1 MDIEKKK
8 EIVIQ
13 KTRQELYEECGISQ
27 KRSINGSNRDDR
39 SPSERVRFSSSF
51 DILHHFWPYQEY
63 RVPSAVIPALD
74 NCFNAQRP
82 QPLSPQR

>member
-13 KTRQELYEECGISQ
+13 KMRQELYEECGISQ

-39 SPSERVRFSSSF
+39 SP
-51 DILHHFWPYQEY
+51 
-63 RVPSAVIPALD
+63 
-74 NCFNAQRP
+74 
-82 QPLSPQR
+82 

>member
-51 DILHHFWPYQEY
+51 DILHHFDRIKNIECPAQIPD
-63 RVPSAVIPALD
+63 VAFHKVGIVSASDEL
-74 NCFNAQRP
+74 
-82 QPLSPQR
+82 

>member
-13 KTRQELYEECGISQ
+13 KMRQELYEECGISQ

-39 SPSERVRFSSSF
+39 SPSER
-51 DILHHFWPYQEY
+51 
-63 RVPSAVIPALD
+63 AVSYTHLTLPTNSLV
-74 NCFNAQRP
+74 
-82 QPLSPQR
+82 

>member
-63 RVPSAVIPALD
+63 RVPSADSGWFHKVGIVSASDEL
-74 NCFNAQRP
+74 
-82 QPLSPQR
+82 

>member
-13 KTRQELYEECGISQ
+13 KMRQELYEECGITQ

-51 DILHHFWPYQEY
+51 DILHHF
-63 RVPSAVIPALD
+63 
-74 NCFNAQRP
+74 
-82 QPLSPQR
+82 

>member
-13 KTRQELYEECGISQ
+13 KMQQELYEECGISQ

-39 SPSERVRFSSSF
+39 SPSERV
-51 DILHHFWPYQEY
+51 
-63 RVPSAVIPALD
+63 
-74 NCFNAQRP
+74 
-82 QPLSPQR
+82 